1 VRGRSRHRRQDTL
14 PSVAFPALH
23 CMVRAGPN
31 DRTCTVNRH
40 KTIQRN
46 ASHECYTTACMLAIA
61 LALQVLSVCSVV
73 LRNTQLHTEIGHF
86 QHRVFSQPASCS
98 AKCESVLQ
106 LRTQTHN
113 RGRGAKSPVVT
124 QLRNFGQMLFG
135 STGLEHAH
143 YVSDSAQ
150 PGSTPFAI
158 SVTLKDSPMASGMSV
173 GPSKHLGLRTR
184 VSTPPFIESTR
195 ELHCCSVGRPVYAGT
210 EAERQKSSRA
220 AGILRQSCG

>member
-1 VRGRSRHRRQDTL
+1 
-14 PSVAFPALH
+14 
-23 CMVRAGPN
+23 
-31 DRTCTVNRH
+31 
-40 KTIQRN
+40 
-46 ASHECYTTACMLAIA
+46 MLAVA

-86 QHRVFSQPASCS
+86 RHRVFSQPASCS

-173 GPSKHLGLRTR
+173 GPSKNLGLR
-184 VSTPPFIESTR
+184 VSTPPFSDTSR
-195 ELHCCSVGRPVYAGT
+195 EPHCCSVGRPVYTGT
-210 EAERQKSSRA
+210 EAERQKSSSA
-220 AGILRQSCG
+220 AGILAQGYEYVKSIN